1 MSFQIQPIRTGSVIL
16 LFTLLMVFPGC
27 RPISRIP
34 APHPPAPPAPP
45 SVPTVLHSVAQP
57 VLLIQASSSVPDPAE
72 RTYARRMAAKLA
84 GWLREAGI
92 PVTLADDGTAAKSIT
107 RDTRVVILYANQ
119 TLASEE
125 LRALTRFV
133 ERNGKLLI
141 FHAADPRLATLMGLK
156 VSPRILATRP
166 GQWSAFRFTAN
177 PPPGTPSRIEQDS
190 LGLRPV
196 HPTAPSSSI
205 MAWWEDSTGRRAPE
219 PAWVRSQHG
228 FWMSHILQEGDI
240 PAKKQMLIALLG
252 ACDPDLP
259 KVAAEQAM
267 AAAGTLNRFP
277 NSAQARSAIEQQ
289 SNPLPANPKVTA
301 LLAQAQQLETG
312 ITHLY
317 RTGHYDQVI
326 TSARLLDAAIMEAY
340 SRTATPRDGE
350 FRGAWNH
357 SGTGLYPG
365 NWEDSCRTLAENGI
379 TALFPHMQ
387 RPWTAHYASRLL
399 PASPVVA
406 TLGDQLTACLPA
418 AKRHG
423 IEVHAW
429 VICWNMDGAPASLLA
444 AYRREGRLQVSAKGE
459 PLDWLCPSDPRNRAF
474 QLDIIRDLATR
485 YPVAGIHLD
494 YIRYYSRE
502 YCYCSGCRQ
511 RFARATGASIRHW
524 PADVRSGPRAE
535 AFARW
540 RRDQI
545 TDWLADVRQTLHH
558 ATPTVRLSAAVYPG
572 YPGCRD
578 SIGQDWG
585 EWARRDLVDF
595 ICPMNYTDKT
605 GQFAQWCRTQST
617 FAGVRNKLLPG
628 IGVTANESRLDAAG
642 VIDQINALRRESLP
656 GFMLFD
662 ANRTL
667 EKDIL
672 PYLRMG
678 ATANTR

>member
-1 MSFQIQPIRTGSVIL
+1 
-16 LFTLLMVFPGC
+16 
-27 RPISRIP
+27 
-34 APHPPAPPAPP
+34 
-45 SVPTVLHSVAQP
+45 
-57 VLLIQASSSVPDPAE
+57 
-72 RTYARRMAAKLA
+72 MAAKLA
-84 GWLREAGI
+84 GWLHEAGI
-92 PVTLADDGTAAKSIT
+92 PVTQADDETAAKSIT
-107 RDTRVVILYANQ
+107 RDTRVVILYSNQ
-119 TLASEE
+119 TLASGE
-125 LRALTRFV
+125 LRALSRFV
-133 ERNGKLLI
+133 EHGGKLLV
-141 FHAADPRLATLMGLK
+141 FHAADPHLATLMGLS
-156 VSPRILATRP
+156 VSPRILASRP
-166 GQWSAFRFTAN
+166 GQWSAFRFTNEA
-177 PPPGTPSRIEQDS
+177 PPGTPTRIEQDS

-196 HPTAPSSSI
+196 YPASPSSTI

-219 PAWVRSQHG
+219 PAWARSEHG
-228 FWMSHILQEGDI
+228 FWMSHMLQEGDV

-252 ACDPDLP
+252 ACDPDLR

-267 AAAGTLNRFP
+267 ATAGTLNRFP
-277 NSAQARSAIEQQ
+277 DSSQARSSIEQQ
-289 SNPLPANPKVTA
+289 STPRPADAKITA
-301 LLAQAQQLETG
+301 LLAQAQKLETG
-312 ITHLY
+312 ISHQY

-326 TSARLLDAAIMEAY
+326 TSTRLLDDAIMEAY
-340 SRTATPRDGE
+340 ARTATPREGE
-350 FRGAWNH
+350 FRGVWNH

-365 NWEDSCRTLAENGI
+365 NWDDTCRVLAGNGI

-387 RPWTAHYASRLL
+387 RPWSAHYASRLL
-399 PASPVVA
+399 SASPVA
-406 TLGDQLTACLPA
+406 STLGDQLAACLPA

-494 YIRYYSRE
+494 YIRYYSRD

-511 RFARATGASIRHW
+511 RFTRTTGTPVRHW
-524 PADVRSGPRAE
+524 PSDVRAGPRAE

-545 TDWLADVRQTLHH
+545 TEWVAAVRQDLKRT
-558 ATPTVRLSAAVYPG
+558 APAVRLSAAVYPG

-595 ICPMNYTDKT
+595 ACPMNYTDKT
-605 GQFAQWCRTQST
+605 GQFAQWCRTQSSFT
-617 FAGVRNKLLPG
+617 GVRNKLIPG
-628 IGVTANESRLDAAG
+628 IGVTANESRLDAAS